1 MRVKVQTNH
10 QKADSRKG
18 GFTLIELLVVIAII
32 AILAAMLLPALSRAK
47 ARAYGIQC
55 MSNNRQL
62 MLCWRM
68 YAEENNDILP
78 PNDYPYNPP
87 PAVDNGTLMNWVFGS
102 MAVNRD
108 KVNGGAGIYN
118 SATANNQLVGM
129 NPPLSSLVAYNKNIT
144 LYKCPADVSLAQG
157 LVRPRS
163 VSMNEC
169 VGTRWYSAGIPNP
182 ATKAYPGAYG
192 GEEVGGGW
200 SDAVSASEYK
210 DPNPKYRCYG
220 KTSSFMAPGPSDTW
234 VIMDENPATINDP
247 LMAISMRTDTPII
260 VDWPANYHNGSAG
273 ISFADG
279 HAETHKW
286 VDDFSKPP
294 MTDANKTGVGS
305 ATTAKGTDRSGTVE
319 YVDLGW
325 IQPRTTARK

>member
-1 MRVKVQTNH
+1 MRVKVQTKY
-10 QKADSRKG
+10 QKADPRNG

-32 AILAAMLLPALSRAK
+32 AILAALLLPALSRAK

-78 PNDYPYNPP
+78 PNDYPYN
-87 PAVDNGTLMNWVFGS
+87 VQGLDNGTLMTWVFGS

-108 KVNGGAGIYN
+108 ILNGGAGIYN
-118 SATANNQLVGM
+118 PSTANNQLVGM
-129 NPPLSSLVAYNKNIT
+129 NPPLSSLAAYNKNAT
-144 LYKCPADVSLAQG
+144 LYKCPADVSLSQG
-157 LVRPRS
+157 RVRPRS
-163 VSMNEC
+163 VSMNSC
-169 VGTRWYSAGIPNP
+169 VGTRWYSAGFGGG
-182 ATKAYPGAYG
+182 TKAYPGAYG

-200 SDAVSASEYK
+200 STGTYT
-210 DPNPKYRCYG
+210 DPNGVYRCYG
-220 KTSSFMAPGPSDTW
+220 KISSFTAPGPSDTW
-234 VIMDENPATINDP
+234 VTMDENPATINDP
-247 LMAISMRTDTPII
+247 LMAIAMVPVI

-279 HAETHKW
+279 HGETHKW
-286 VDDFSKPP
+286 VDDFAKPP
-294 MTDANKTGVGS
+294 MNEANKLGVGS
-305 ATTAKGTDRSGTVE
+305 TTIAKGTERSSGIE